1 MRYTV
6 IKETITDDIKGWGLQ
21 MKKTLKGKKSLDIN
35 IKLQLLVGFAI
46 PIIFVILVGGLSYNK
61 AEEGM
66 VSNFETAAQNTVDTQ
81 MKYLD
86 AVFNL
91 IHGEAV
97 QLKLDPEIQALMSN
111 TYAFDTAKSA
121 SVRNKT
127 NTMFNTRKELN
138 SFICNIYIVPK
149 KNETLISTTKSSMST
164 ATQPLAQP
172 QGFYEEWSK
181 TEEGKAV
188 NEAGTNVWISDHPEM
203 DAMTGYDN
211 EYILSY
217 MAPLQNKSAVLVFD
231 IDYYKV
237 KETLEKIDHSN
248 GTIIGYVTSDG
259 KEIIVKE
266 EENST
271 EISFFQEE
279 FYQNSLKSGEL
290 SGSEYIEYNNKKY
303 LYIYNISEETGAAL
317 VYFVP
322 WDKLIDSAL
331 EIKSLTYVLV
341 GICCFVAIIIGL
353 GISLNITN
361 SMSSITRRLEKV
373 AEGDLTVQMKTKGR
387 SEFAGLNKHIADTI
401 KKTRELIIGVDGIVS
416 LVNGSSKEVDK
427 VSGLMKQSS
436 NSILEALEEID
447 GGVSQQAKD
456 TQDCLSQM
464 DNLSHTIEEVTQDIE
479 KTSSTS
485 EYTKEIIMKGIS
497 TMEVLSKQTKDTI
510 EVTSLVKDDVKILE
524 GHSLE
529 IKKFVSIISD
539 IAEQTNL
546 LSLNASIEAAR
557 AGEAGRGFAVVAEEI
572 RKLADGSQQAAAEIN
587 KVVEIIEK
595 QTGETVTTAN
605 KAEKI
610 VEEQAETVEITKED
624 FRKIYHA
631 TEEVISSIEQV
642 SHKVKSM
649 DQKRAD
655 TLESLSSIS
664 AVAEETAASSG
675 NVFAISEKQKETV
688 VLLTKASEELRNNMA
703 ELKTAISVFKTT
715 EEESDQ

>member
-1 MRYTV
+1 
-6 IKETITDDIKGWGLQ
+6 
-21 MKKTLKGKKSLDIN
+21 
-35 IKLQLLVGFAI
+35 
-46 PIIFVILVGGLSYNK
+46 
-61 AEEGM
+61 
-66 VSNFETAAQNTVDTQ
+66 
-81 MKYLD
+81 
-86 AVFNL
+86 
-91 IHGEAV
+91 
-97 QLKLDPEIQALMSN
+97 
-111 TYAFDTAKSA
+111 
-121 SVRNKT
+121 
-127 NTMFNTRKELN
+127 
-138 SFICNIYIVPK
+138 
-149 KNETLISTTKSSMST
+149 MST

-688 VLLTKASEELRNNMA
+688 VLLTKASEELRNNMD

-715 EEESDQ
+715 EESDQ